1 MDIIYNIF
9 TVIFLIIFGYLVGS
23 IPNGIWIGKVFFHKD
38 IREYGSGN
46 SGGTNAGRVLGKKVG
61 VIVIILDGIK
71 VIFCLYIAW
80 LLTAKLHLYHG
91 TSLVATVEE
100 TYLGSDI
107 EHVIPYPV
115 YWITALS
122 CSIGHVFP
130 IFANFRGGKNVAS
143 FYGLIWGA
151 SWLVGLIPVIAFF
164 IILKICKYVSL
175 SSIISA
181 WIGVLAAWIWAILLL
196 SGVITGSASWFVSYG
211 ASLDCNFFYAIS
223 VTLSALLLTVK
234 HKDNIIRLKNGAER
248 KITWMK

>member
-9 TVIFLIIFGYLVGS
+9 TVIFLLIFGYLVGS
-23 IPNGIWIGKVFFHKD
+23 IPNGIWIGKLFFHKD

-46 SGGTNAGRVLGKKVG
+46 SGGTNAGRVLGKKIG
-61 VIVIILDGIK
+61 ALVIFLDGIK

-80 LLTAKLHLYHG
+80 LLTTKLHLYHG

-107 EHVIPYPV
+107 DHVIKYPV

-122 CSIGHVFP
+122 CSVGHVYP
-130 IFANFRGGKNVAS
+130 IFAHFKGGKNVAS

-151 SWLVGLIPVIAFF
+151 SWLVGLVPVIAFF

-175 SSIISA
+175 SSVISA
-181 WIGVLAAWIWAILLL
+181 WIGVLTAWIWAILLMTGAI
-196 SGVITGSASWFVSYG
+196 SGTWSWFASFG
-211 ASLDCNFFYAIS
+211 KSLDCNYFYAIA
-223 VTLSALLLTVK
+223 VTLSAALLTVK
-234 HKDNIIRLKNGAER
+234 HKANFVRLKNGNES